1 MKLVSVNIGSS
12 QPLEI
17 GNHVSN
23 TGIFKM
29 PISNPVRVG
38 KLGLESDVIQN
49 KKHHGG
55 VDQAVYVYGTA
66 DYAWWSEQ
74 LQSEL
79 EPGMFGENLTISD
92 LESARFNIGDRLKI
106 GTVLLEVSASRIPCS
121 TLAARMGDSGFVKK
135 FKQARRP
142 GLYCRVITEGKVQVG
157 DTVTLEPSETEYLSV
172 VDTFD
177 WYYDPNP
184 SLEMIERVLAAPVA
198 IRARKMYQD
207 LLEQREAKG
216 SILLEKAQV

>member
-1 MKLVSVNIGSS
+1 MKLVSVNIGSL

-17 GNHVSN
+17 GNHSTK
-23 TGIFKM
+23 TGIFKT
-29 PISNPVRVG
+29 PVSNPVRVG
-38 KLGLESDVIQN
+38 KLGLESDVVQN

-55 VDQAVYVYGTA
+55 PDQAVYVYGTA

-74 LQSEL
+74 WQF

-92 LESARFNIGDRLKI
+92 LESARFNIGNRLKI

-121 TLAARMGDSGFVKK
+121 TLAARMGDAGFVKK

-142 GLYCRVITEGKVQVG
+142 GLYCRVLEEGMVQVG
-157 DTVTLEPSETEYLSV
+157 DGVTIEPGEGEYLSV

-177 WYYDPNP
+177 WFYEPNP
-184 SLEMIERVLAAPVA
+184 SLEMIQRVLAAPVA
-198 IRARKMYQD
+198 IRAREMYQ
-207 LLEQREAKG
+207 E
-216 SILLEKAQV
+216 LLEKVQVSS

>member
-17 GNHVSN
+17 GNHVSK
-23 TGIFKM
+23 TGIFKT
-29 PISNPVRVG
+29 PVSNPVRVG
-38 KLGLESDVIQN
+38 KLGLESDVVQN

-55 VDQAVYVYGTA
+55 VDQAVYVYGAA

-74 LQSEL
+74 LQTDL
-79 EPGMFGENLTISD
+79 APGMFGENLTISD
-92 LESARFNIGDRLKI
+92 LESATFNIGDRLKI

-121 TLAARMGDSGFVKK
+121 TLAARMNDSGFVKK

-142 GLYCRVITEGKVQVG
+142 GLYCRVLEEGEVQAG
-157 DTVTLEPSETEYLSV
+157 DTVTLKPSEIEYLSV

-177 WYYDPNP
+177 WFYDPNP
-184 SLEMIERVLAAPVA
+184 SLAMIQKVLAAPVA
-198 IRARKMYQD
+198 IRVREMYQ
-207 LLEQREAKG
+207 E
-216 SILLEKAQV
+216 LLEKAQVSS